1 MKLYKLFNKKV
12 FNIEPGLERVKSAL
26 EEIGNPHQDYPS
38 ILISGTNGKGSTAA
52 FLESILRYHGLKTGM
67 FTSPHLVEENER
79 WQINRQNIPDDR
91 LEEYI
96 KQLKPVIEK
105 YGLTYFEAS
114 TLLAFKYFSDEKID
128 IAVLE
133 VGLGGRWDSTNVVY
147 PEVSVITNVS
157 LDHTHLLGDTLSKIA
172 SEKLGI
178 TRKDRPL
185 VIGTEQMDLITQAVM
200 KGIREIYHYPFGYT
214 FKDKGNR
221 IDYMFQ
227 DIVIK
232 DIKPSLLG
240 KRQFFNLSA
249 AITAFMLFARRNNI
263 KIDTTQI
270 KEAAENTY
278 LPGRMQIISENPV
291 IILDGAHNEEA
302 IVETFKEISQLYPN
316 KKIITVYSGMKDK
329 EWKKILNLIKYKSA
343 ETIVTQIPVS
353 RSITQE
359 EIKDIEGIQFYPEI
373 DEAIEKAKNIT
384 GKNSIILITGSLY
397 LVGEVLKRF
406 K

>member
-12 FNIEPGLERVKSAL
+12 FNIEPGLERIKSAL
-26 EEIGNPHQDYPS
+26 EEIGNPHQDYLS

-52 FLESILRYHGLKTGM
+52 FLESILRHHGLKTGM

-79 WQINRQNIPDDR
+79 WQINRRDIPDDK

-105 YGLTYFEAS
+105 HNLTYFEAS

-133 VGLGGRWDSTNVVY
+133 VGLGGRWDSTNVIY

-157 LDHTHLLGDTLSKIA
+157 LDHTHLLGDTVSKIA

-178 TRKDRPL
+178 ARKDRPL

-249 AITAFMLFARRNNI
+249 AITAFILFARRNNI
-263 KIDTTQI
+263 RIDTYLI
-270 KEAAENTY
+270 RKAAENTY
-278 LPGRMQIISENPV
+278 LPGRMQIISENPF

-302 IVETFKEISQLYPN
+302 IVETFKEISQLYPD

-329 EWKKILNLIKYKSA
+329 EWKKILNLIKYKSV

-353 RSITQE
+353 RGITQE
-359 EIKDIEGIQFYPEI
+359 EIKDVEGVQFYPEI
-373 DEAIEKAKNIT
+373 DKAIEKARNIANQ
-384 GKNSIILITGSLY
+384 NSIILITGSLY
-397 LVGEVLKRF
+397 LAGEVLKRF

>member
-12 FNIEPGLERVKSAL
+12 FNIEPGLERIKAAL

-52 FLESILRYHGLKTGM
+52 FLESILRHHSLKTGM

-79 WQINRQNIPDDR
+79 WQINRHNISDDR
-91 LEEYI
+91 LEKYI
-96 KQLKPVIEK
+96 RQLNPVIEK
-105 YGLTYFEAS
+105 HNLTYFEAS

-133 VGLGGRWDSTNVVY
+133 VGLGGRWDATNVVY

-157 LDHTHLLGDTLSKIA
+157 LDHTHLLGDTISKIA

-178 TRKDRPL
+178 ARKDRPL
-185 VIGTEQMDLITQAVM
+185 IIGTEQLDLITQAIM
-200 KGIREIYHYPFGYT
+200 KGIREIYHYPMGYT
-214 FKDKGNR
+214 FKDKGNS

-249 AITAFMLFARRNNI
+249 AITAFILFARRNSI
-263 KIDTTQI
+263 KIDTDLI
-270 KEAAENTY
+270 REAAENTY

-302 IVETFKEISQLYPN
+302 IVETFREVSQLFPD
-316 KKIITVYSGMKDK
+316 KKIITIYSGMKDK
-329 EWKKILNLIKYKSA
+329 EWKKILNLIRYKSA
-343 ETIVTQIPVS
+343 ETIVTKIPVS
-353 RSITQE
+353 RSITQK
-359 EIKDIEGIQFYPEI
+359 EIKDIEGVRFYPEI
-373 DEAIEKAKNIT
+373 DKAIEKVRNTAD
-384 GKNSIILITGSLY
+384 KNSIILITGSLY
-397 LVGEVLKRF
+397 LVGEVLKKF

>member
-12 FNIEPGLERVKSAL
+12 FNIEPGLERIKVAL

-52 FLESILRYHGLKTGM
+52 FLESILRHHSLKTGM

-79 WQINRQNIPDDR
+79 WQINRHNISDDR

-96 KQLKPVIEK
+96 RQLNPVIEK
-105 YGLTYFEAS
+105 HNLTYFEAS

-133 VGLGGRWDSTNVVY
+133 VGLGGRWDATNVVY

-157 LDHTHLLGDTLSKIA
+157 LDHTHLLGDTISKIA

-178 TRKDRPL
+178 ARKDRPL
-185 VIGTEQMDLITQAVM
+185 VIGTEQLDLITQAIM
-200 KGIREIYHYPFGYT
+200 KGIREIYHYPMGYT
-214 FKDKGNR
+214 FKDKGNS

-232 DIKPSLLG
+232 DVKPSLLG

-249 AITAFMLFARRNNI
+249 AITAFILFARRNSI
-263 KIDTTQI
+263 KIDTDLI
-270 KEAAENTY
+270 REAAENTY

-302 IVETFKEISQLYPN
+302 IVETFREVSQLFPD
-316 KKIITVYSGMKDK
+316 KKIITIYSGMKDK
-329 EWKKILNLIKYKSA
+329 EWKKILNLIRYKSA
-343 ETIVTQIPVS
+343 ETIVTKIPVS
-353 RSITQE
+353 RSITQK
-359 EIKDIEGIQFYPEI
+359 EIKDIEGVRFYPEI
-373 DEAIEKAKNIT
+373 DKAIEKVRNTAD
-384 GKNSIILITGSLY
+384 KNSIILITGSLY
-397 LVGEVLKRF
+397 LVGEVLKKF

>member
-12 FNIEPGLERVKSAL
+12 FNIEPGLERIKAAL
-26 EEIGNPHQDYPS
+26 EEIGNPHQNYPS

-52 FLESILRYHGLKTGM
+52 FLESILRHYSLKTGM

-79 WQINRQNIPDDR
+79 WQTNRQNIPDDR

-105 YGLTYFEAS
+105 HNLTYFEAS

-133 VGLGGRWDSTNVVY
+133 VGLGGRWDATNVVY

-157 LDHTHLLGDTLSKIA
+157 LDHTHLLGDTISKIA

-178 TRKDRPL
+178 ARKDRPL
-185 VIGTEQMDLITQAVM
+185 VIGTEQLDLITQAIM
-200 KGIREIYHYPFGYT
+200 KGIREIYHYPMGYT
-214 FKDKGNR
+214 FKDKGNS

-232 DIKPSLLG
+232 DVKPSLLG

-249 AITAFMLFARRNNI
+249 AITAFILFARRNSI
-263 KIDTTQI
+263 KIDIDLI
-270 KEAAENTY
+270 KKAAENTY

-302 IVETFKEISQLYPN
+302 IVETFREVSQLFPD
-316 KKIITVYSGMKDK
+316 KKIITIYSGMKDK
-329 EWKKILNLIKYKSA
+329 EWKKILNLIRYKSA
-343 ETIVTQIPVS
+343 ETIVTKIPVS

-359 EIKDIEGIQFYPEI
+359 EIKDIEGVRFYPEI
-373 DEAIEKAKNIT
+373 DKAIEKVRNTAD
-384 GKNSIILITGSLY
+384 KNSIILITGSLY
-397 LVGEVLKRF
+397 LVGEVLKKF